1 MLHDNRLTG
10 PIPAELGGLIR
21 LPGLDLSGNALTG
34 SIPPEIGRL
43 NLLRYLDFAGND
55 LTGPIPG
62 ELGSLINLRRLD
74 LSDNDLSGPIPGELG
89 DLWYLETMRLSGNS
103 LTDPLPAGL
112 GNLRNLRA
120 LYLRDN
126 DLTGPVTPEVGTL
139 FRLRHLDVRRNPR
152 LSGEI
157 PNTWTA
163 LVGLDTLAAHG
174 TDICVPPDPPYQD
187 WLEGVLHQRVATCGE
202 WAAYLTQA
210 VQSREYPVPLVAGND
225 ALLRVF
231 PTAVRAT
238 VAGLP
243 SVRATF
249 YLDGAEAHRVEIAGS
264 STPVPTAID
273 EGSLEKSANA
283 DIPGSV
289 VLPGLEMVVDID
301 PDGTLDPELGVARR
315 IPETGRLPVRVV
327 DIPNLDFTLVPFLY
341 DEDPDSA
348 VVGLVAEV
356 AASPDGHELLSLMRT
371 VLPVSSV
378 TATAHEPVWTSTNVA
393 VELFTETLL
402 IRVAEQGSRWAG
414 LSRYMGMMSGPVVGG
429 EEAYG
434 SARVAFAIPNDT
446 AIARTIGVI
455 TNLRPAPCGEAQPD
469 PYYPYEDGSIGAWG
483 YDSRIGALISP
494 ATPDLMSRCGHPG
507 WISDYHFAK
516 AVRYRRSPYGARTAA
531 TATSTTPSLLLWG
544 GVSADGEPFL
554 EPAFVVDV
562 PSGSAPR
569 AGSEHEITGR
579 SAAGEELFSLRFD
592 MTEAPGG
599 GGSFAVAVPASQDW
613 ARNLA
618 VITLTG
624 PGGGAT
630 LNLDT
635 DRPLV
640 VLRDPANGRIRGI
653 LRGSAAAALADA
665 DPGAVS
671 FPLRGLEVMTS
682 RGVPGPEQWSR

>member
-139 FRLRHLDVRRNPR
+139 FRLRHLDVRQNPR

-163 LVGLDTLAAHG
+163 LVGLDTLAAHD
-174 TDICVPPDPPYQD
+174 TDLCVPPYPVYQD

-243 SVRATF
+243 PVRATF

-446 AIARTIGVI
+446 AVARTIGVI

-592 MTEAPGG
+592 MTEAPDG
-599 GGSFAVAVPASQDW
+599 GGSFAVAVPASPDW
-613 ARNLA
+613 ARRLA
-618 VITLTG
+618 VITLSG

-640 VLRDPANGRIRGI
+640 VLRDPANGRVRGI
-653 LRGSAAAALADA
+653 LRGSTAAALADA
-665 DPGAVS
+665 DASAVS

-682 RGVPGPEQWSR
+682 RGVPGPELWSR